1 MEKTRNEIQLEK
13 FEAKVKKLKTE
24 LDYIDLIKSEVAD
37 YFRLV
42 PDSLSKKSRLRT
54 YVWPRQIAIYFTRK
68 FTTFG
73 LLDIARMYGLTN
85 HATAL
90 HSVKVVQNDISVDK
104 RKLNQVNQIKLNLIQ
119 HGIEERDEEGRS

>member
-1 MEKTRNEIQLEK
+1 MEITQHEIKLAK
-13 FEAKVKKLKTE
+13 FEEKARQLKTE
-24 LDYIDLIKSEVAD
+24 LDYINLIKEEVAD

-54 YVWPRQIAIYFTRK
+54 YVWPRQIAIYFTRE

-90 HSVKVVQNDISVDK
+90 HSIRVVKNDISVDK
-104 RKLNQVNQIKLNLIQ
+104 RKLNQINQIKLNLLQ
-119 HGIEERDEEGRS
+119 HGIEERNEERRA

>member
-1 MEKTRNEIQLEK
+1 MEKTKNEKQLIK
-13 FEAKVKKLKTE
+13 FEEKVHKLKTE
-24 LDYIDLIKSEVAD
+24 LEFIDTIKQEVAD

-90 HSVKVVQNDISVDK
+90 HSIRVVKNDISVDK
-104 RKLNQVNQIKLNLIQ
+104 RKLNQINQIKLNLLQ
-119 HGIEERDEEGRS
+119 HGIEEGE